1 MTRFTQALLFAS
13 TMLASGSALAT
24 ACGGF
29 PDVDDAVYPGEFCTS
44 TEWVRNRGVTL
55 GCAGGNY
62 CPTDAVNRMQMALFM
77 KRLGDVF
84 TTKKFFTDLNPGVI
98 TIQNDAYA
106 FVCPSASYTPAF
118 LQTAVLH
125 GLAWGPVTAP
135 VTWSADIWASTDGGA
150 TFGWITNYIPSF
162 GATAAGMTSGS
173 TFARM
178 NLNPGT
184 SYIFAILIRE
194 SIDFPGGTGNFSDLA
209 CHLMVE
215 IGNGAP
221 LPATPPP
228 CDGPNATCGDAVV
241 TRGAGSLARNGQ
253 P

>member
-1 MTRFTQALLFAS
+1 
-13 TMLASGSALAT
+13 
-24 ACGGF
+24 
-29 PDVDDAVYPGEFCTS
+29 
-44 TEWVRNRGVTL
+44 
-55 GCAGGNY
+55 
-62 CPTDAVNRMQMALFM
+62 MQMALFM

-84 TTKKFFTDLNPGVI
+84 TTRKLFTDVNPGVV
-98 TIQNDAYA
+98 TIQNDAHA
-106 FVCPSASYTPAF
+106 FVCPSASYTPTY

-125 GLAWGPVTAP
+125 GLAWGSVTAP